1 MNRIAILIVTLFCA
15 SALAQDLPKI
25 AVYVTSKMFEHE
37 NKVLEKKMTAALVRI
52 GQYRVV
58 DRSAESSDKL
68 AAEHIKQ
75 RDGSVDEKQIKM
87 LGKQYGV
94 DFICIA
100 DITSAFGGFQVSA
113 SIINVETAVVV
124 SMGETSS
131 KSMTLGDL
139 SRSLDEVLE
148 RMFNNQIMAA
158 PKPEAAAAPG
168 QILMKPK
175 YENTKMYQS
184 EHLGAYGSPSI
195 IGPNDVLTVLYA
207 EKNYYKVRT
216 ASGKEGF
223 VMRKDVINNNT
234 LFVDIRPGHSAV
246 NKRADANPA
255 REEKVRTASGKEVLV
270 MQKDVIN
277 NNAQI
282 VDIRPEPSNVNLAR
296 GEAVLYDFTVGQRF
310 GTWGVNYFIAG
321 LGSLTIMKDYTGAA
335 IHAGSAVGGFGMMIG
350 GVANQSPELFVT
362 GALLVTGGSVFS
374 VVRSITYHKPN
385 SEPWPSDFTT
395 GERWG
400 TFGLNYLIPGLGSL
414 VIMKDYTG
422 AVVQASSAVV
432 GISLY
437 TIASL
442 NVINDLSSTGNS
454 INFEKIGNDLTLM
467 YTGAVVMMFSNI
479 WNIARS
485 ASYNH
490 TNYKKTA
497 VNPIEGLNFA
507 VLPDQDGNIKGY
519 VAYRMEF

>member
-15 SALAQDLPKI
+15 SAFAQDLPKI

-37 NKVLEKKMTAALVRI
+37 NKVLEKKMAAALVRI
-52 GQYRVV
+52 GQYSVV
-58 DRSAESSDKL
+58 DRSTESSDKL

-113 SIINVETAVVV
+113 SIINVETAMVV
-124 SMGETSS
+124 SMGETFS
-131 KSMTLGDL
+131 KSMTFGDL

-184 EHLGAYGSPSI
+184 EHLGAYGAPDM
-195 IGPNDVLTVLYA
+195 IGPNDVLTVLHT

-234 LFVDIRPGHSAV
+234 LFVDVRQDARPKKQTSTAATEAKIFILTRPAKADIYIGKRFVGISSEGKLQVPVGTHQVKFIKNGIEKTETMTFQAGDNPTKVVVLWETTAEMPLPKVPRSRRAKEPGTSLATTQTPPATVESVDSWGWGAV
-246 NKRADANPA
+246 HFTGDY
-255 REEKVRTASGKEVLV
+255 
-270 MQKDVIN
+270 I
-277 NNAQI
+277 
-282 VDIRPEPSNVNLAR
+282 
-296 GEAVLYDFTVGQRF
+296 DFTGGQRF
-310 GTWGVNYFIAG
+310 GTWASNWF
-321 LGSLTIMKDYTGAA
+321 
-335 IHAGSAVGGFGMMIG
+335 
-350 GVANQSPELFVT
+350 
-362 GALLVTGGSVFS
+362 
-374 VVRSITYHKPN
+374 
-385 SEPWPSDFTT
+385 
-395 GERWG
+395 
-400 TFGLNYLIPGLGSL
+400 IPGLGSA
-414 VIMKDYTG
+414 VIMQDGVGAATQITLTIGGYVCLLNGVDTYTAEPNALLYIGMG
-422 AVVQASSAVV
+422 A
-432 GISLY
+432 I
-437 TIASL
+437 
-442 NVINDLSSTGNS
+442 LSSS
-454 INFEKIGNDLTLM
+454 I
-467 YTGAVVMMFSNI
+467 Y
-479 WNIARS
+479 NIARS
-485 ASYNH
+485 M
-490 TNYKKTA
+490 TYKKKIPRNTA
-497 VNPIEGLNFA
+497 YLENTGLNFA